1 MATWPQPLGLARRL
15 SSAFAFCFLL
25 FLYVGGVKVTN
36 IMAEWEKN
44 TPVAYITKFIE
55 KKGPSIH
62 DAFIVETNFNELKLR
77 YEAKDKHQ
85 EFAEALEKYTK
96 VEGHNLEFD
105 PAKCTWEEV
114 VGELNKA
121 HDAVYTYESREKKTH
136 RKALKM
142 INNASKI
149 IEPAITSLPNEL
161 CILQGGLAIVF
172 NLVRRRENN
181 SQQILDVF
189 GHLPE
194 IISRASS
201 KAKDFPNDKKLH
213 HLLDELK
220 VTLFDAIP
228 NLIDALRPKTF
239 LAKLTNP
246 FRGFKVEELLPCIQQ
261 SAMRL
266 EAHARDLRESLIV
279 EIYHDTEVI
288 RKTSNAVQLR
298 IGEIQKSVSAV
309 GQDFRDMYAQY
320 EQHEERMDS
329 RVDDLKEFC
338 AKQIRYALGSQ
349 NGLFQML
356 KDVVSIFQSG
366 EQEPEL
372 NKTHPLSPSLRESSP
387 DLSFTLLQILDVYGA
402 QKDLDLSI
410 ILRQSQEFDIAC
422 KTLLAIVLNNIL
434 FQRWITM
441 VEADLMFVQ
450 GQIDSSSLGRTSPL
464 SYICANLVRLLR
476 EQPNTITVYFF
487 CGQHVASN
495 DSANGPRGLIRS
507 ILAQLLEAWPHVP
520 SHNIDLVGLDS
531 HESIS
536 MDDLC
541 GILEHALGQFPT
553 HGTVCFI
560 VDDLPKFERNHWIED
575 YFILLNMLDHL
586 VQKERSGPRIKIMV
600 TSPTRSHWL
609 QELARGQIIELT
621 DRERGVS

>member
-1 MATWPQPLGLARRL
+1 
-15 SSAFAFCFLL
+15 
-25 FLYVGGVKVTN
+25 
-36 IMAEWEKN
+36 MAELEEN
-44 TPVAYITKFIE
+44 TSVAYITKFIE
-55 KKGPSIH
+55 EKGPSIH
-62 DAFIVETNFNELKLR
+62 DAFTVETNFNESELR

-85 EFAEALEKYTK
+85 EFTEALEKYTK

-114 VGELNKA
+114 VWELNKA
-121 HDAVYTYESREKKTH
+121 HKAVYTYESREKKTH
-136 RKALKM
+136 RKTLKM
-142 INNASKI
+142 INYASKI
-149 IEPAITSLPNEL
+149 IGPALNSLPNEL

-194 IISRASS
+194 IISMASS
-201 KAKDFPNDKKLH
+201 KSKDFPTDKKLH

-298 IGEIQKSVSAV
+298 IEEIHKSVSAV
-309 GQDFRDMYAQY
+309 GQDFRDMSTQN

-329 RVDDLKEFC
+329 RVNDLKEFC
-338 AKQIRYALGSQ
+338 AQQIRYALGSQ

-366 EQEPEL
+366 EQEPEPERD
-372 NKTHPLSPSLRESSP
+372 KPHPLSPSLRKPSP
-387 DLSFTLLQILDVYGA
+387 DFSFTLLQILNVYGA
-402 QKDLDLSI
+402 QGNLDLSI

-422 KTLLAIVLNNIL
+422 KTFLAIVLNNIQ
-434 FQRWITM
+434 FQRWITI
-441 VEADLMFVQ
+441 VEADLIFVQ
-450 GQIDSSSLGRTSPL
+450 GQIDPSSLGRTSPL

-476 EQPNTITVYFF
+476 EQPNTITIYFF

-495 DSANGPRGLIRS
+495 DSTNGPRGLIRS

-520 SHNIDLVGLDS
+520 LHNIDLIGLDS

-541 GILEHALGQFPT
+541 GMLGHALGQLPT
-553 HGTVCFI
+553 NGTVCFI

-621 DRERGVS
+621 DREKVAS